1 MQQTITKVQESS
13 TNISLDDEVL
23 KIFAKMPDALK
34 IEVLHYAEYL
44 LNKGIKKSFGIAI
57 ASDDIPKK
65 KYRQAGTMAEQIVMS
80 DDFDEPLAEMQEY
93 MYNAQCWFLVTLLD
107 FQHISPAITLEMIFH
122 LNT

>member
-1 MQQTITKVQESS
+1 MQQTITKNQESS

-44 LNKGIKKSFGIAI
+44 LNKGIEKLSGSVI

-65 KYRQAGTMAEQIVMS
+65 KYRQAGTMAGLIVMS

-93 MYNAQCWFLVTLLD
+93 MY
-107 FQHISPAITLEMIFH
+107 
-122 LNT
+122 

>member
-1 MQQTITKVQESS
+1 MQKTIAKDQEPS

-44 LNKGIKKSFGIAI
+44 LNKGIEESPI

-65 KYRQAGTMAEQIVMS
+65 KYRQAGTMTGLIVMS
-80 DDFDEPLAEMQEY
+80 DNFDEALADCLHDY
-93 MYNAQCWFLVTLLD
+93 
-107 FQHISPAITLEMIFH
+107 HSG
-122 LNT
+122 